1 MKMTKQRREEISK
14 RYQELYEQD
23 PELRVAHANRKGDI
37 DFLNNIFLI
46 DNLLAISA
54 VTEEAKWNWLHR
66 SLMHIPNQ
74 AKEWTGTPLAT
85 VKFYIDKGVTINA
98 QDRYGMTP
106 LHYAMR
112 GKNAEAA
119 IALLEAGADPNVPNR
134 DNVIP
139 LAMIGGMPERLDVT
153 EMMLKKGGN
162 IHYKNGDNELS
173 IVNSMKKHL
182 GNQEKFIPVIQL
194 LEQYALK

>member
-112 GKNAEAA
+112 GENAEAA
-119 IALLEAGADPNVPNR
+119 IALLEAGANPNIPNR
-134 DNVIP
+134 DNLIP
-139 LAMIGGMPERLDVT
+139 LRMTLLMPDRLDVLDL
-153 EMMLKKGGN
+153 MLKNGGN
-162 IHYKNGDNELS
+162 VNYYNGKDY
-173 IVNSMKKHL
+173 
-182 GNQEKFIPVIQL
+182 L
-194 LEQYALK
+194 LEAVKGFRGDHPDFQELIQMLENNSDE

>member
-14 RYQELYEQD
+14 RYQDLYEQD

-74 AKEWTGTPLAT
+74 AKEWTGTPLTT

-119 IALLEAGADPNVPNR
+119 IALLEAGADPNIPNR

-139 LAMIGGMPERLDVT
+139 LAMIGGMPERLDLLKL
-153 EMMLKKGGN
+153 MLDKGAN
-162 IHYKNGDNELS
+162 THYKNGNNELS

-182 GNQEKFIPVIQL
+182 GSQEKFIPVIQL
-194 LEQYALK
+194 LEQYASI

>member
-1 MKMTKQRREEISK
+1 MNGYK
-14 RYQELYEQD
+14 
-23 PELRVAHANRKGDI
+23 ELRMKIFRLFKKGQI
-37 DFLNNIFLI
+37 
-46 DNLLAISA
+46 
-54 VTEEAKWNWLHR
+54 EEAVELFEANDMDYFETSPTDKWNWLHEL
-66 SLMHIPNQ
+66 LMGFNS
-74 AKEWTGTPLAT
+74 KEPPKKTIE
-85 VKFYIDKGVTINA
+85 FFIEKGVPINA
-98 QDRYGMTP
+98 QDSYGMTP

-119 IALLEAGADPNVPNR
+119 IALLEVGADPNIPNR

-139 LAMIGGMPERLDVT
+139 LAMIGGMPERVDLLKLMLD
-153 EMMLKKGGN
+153 KGAN
-162 IHYKNGDNELS
+162 MHYKNGDNELS

>member
-1 MKMTKQRREEISK
+1 MKMTKQRRKEISK

-66 SLMHIPNQ
+66 SLMYIPNQ

-173 IVNSMKKHL
+173 IVHSMKKHL